1 MNDDQIA
8 HDLAMVYVHNR
19 HGAEVSGDFSVST
32 ASDNEVTG
40 SGTVA
45 TDRLPDVDE
54 LRMIEVGTGER
65 QFFGLPE
72 KKKLIE
78 AGFKVDSIFEAMIED
93 YSSARSKFAELL
105 ADRQAAP
112 DGNIDD
118 AFPVPALGERY
129 GARSACRPA

>member
-19 HGAEVSGDFSVST
+19 HDAEVSGDFSVST

-65 QFFGLPE
+65 QFFGLLE

-105 ADRQAAP
+105 ADR
-112 DGNIDD
+112 
-118 AFPVPALGERY
+118 
-129 GARSACRPA
+129 